1 MSGYACLLCDGTKG
15 PAVVITTSLATGK
28 TGASCEA
35 DYPVMLVGALAAEL
49 DLDANKLYDTISRFA
64 DRELKAAQKA
74 LAEAEAAEAASPAPA
89 ADSAPAASTGAD
101 SGDSAEAT
109 S

>member
-1 MSGYACLLCDGTKG
+1 MSGYECLLCDGAKG

-49 DLDANKLYDTISRFA
+49 DLDANRLYDTISRFA

-74 LAEAEAAEAASPAPA
+74 LAEAEAAEAASPAADA
-89 ADSAPAASTGAD
+89 AGALED
-101 SGDSAEAT
+101 AQALQEANSAEAQ

>member
-1 MSGYACLLCDGTKG
+1 MSGYSCLLCEGEKG

-28 TGASCEA
+28 TGAACEA

-49 DLDANKLYDTISRFA
+49 DLDANRLYDTISRFA

-74 LAEAEAAEAASPAPA
+74 LQAAEAAEAASPAADADGQPA
-89 ADSAPAASTGAD
+89 DQEAPPGPGSVDVTL
-101 SGDSAEAT
+101 
-109 S
+109 